1 MQLGVSKKTL
11 GFSSKKI
18 DGLLTFTRVGECD
31 ACVQHTHAPES
42 RIGKK
47 EALLK
52 INNKKVCVGRSGG
65 CMFLFLKRRRRRYMR
80 KQKSEAAKSSYPTEP
95 RGLRGKEKDFRIW
108 TFFLP
113 FVFLLF
119 ALQKSKTKP
128 RAMLLEFS
136 DTCGRFPQKQS
147 NFESPSLFA
156 AYGTL

>member
-1 MQLGVSKKTL
+1 MHVS
-11 GFSSKKI
+11 F
-18 DGLLTFTRVGECD
+18 
-31 ACVQHTHAPES
+31 
-42 RIGKK
+42 
-47 EALLK
+47 
-52 INNKKVCVGRSGG
+52 
-65 CMFLFLKRRRRRYMR
+65 FLKRRRRRYMR
-80 KQKSEAAKSSYPTEP
+80 KQKSEAAKSSYPTKP

-147 NFESPSLFA
+147 NFESPSLCGIWHFVGRSVGRLPVIFQLA
-156 AYGTL
+156 PPSSSSTLGIIDHHSVGETSKRHGKIFFNKTRTFL